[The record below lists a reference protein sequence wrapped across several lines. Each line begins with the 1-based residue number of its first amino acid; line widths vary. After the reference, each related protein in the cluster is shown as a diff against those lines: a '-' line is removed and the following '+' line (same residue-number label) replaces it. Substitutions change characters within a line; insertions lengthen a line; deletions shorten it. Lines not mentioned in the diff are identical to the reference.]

1 MQGTSSDALQH
12 GAVPMPVCFQIPQY
26 SLHTYNDKRHR
37 FRCHRMVVDP
47 IANHLLEYGKKIY
60 DSVKGE
66 KNNKI
71 ILQNKA
77 LAKSLNLRGTPAS
90 VVNDTII
97 PGYVKLSNLRK
108 MVTQ

>member
-1 MQGTSSDALQH
+1 MNLGPSMKKKDLIQVLNKNGFD
-12 GAVPMPVCFQIPQY
+12 
-26 SLHTYNDKRHR
+26 
-37 FRCHRMVVDP
+37 
-47 IANHLLEYGKKIY
+47 GKKIY